1 MLALLSLTGPCIPV
15 WAEFG
20 CSITVGDVAKELLFG
35 VIFWVGTCGGLNDI
49 FTLDLEEDVVGCE
62 WSLRF
67 CGGCGG

>member
-1 MLALLSLTGPCIPV
+1 MLALLSLAGSCIPI

-20 CSITVGDVAKELLFG
+20 CSITVGDIAKELLFR
-35 VIFWVGTCGGLNDI
+35 VIFWVGTCGGLNDV
-49 FTLDLEEDVVGCE
+49 FTLDLEEDVVSCE